1 LLIAVLGT
9 LQCRESLILWTWFD
23 KKIVV
28 SINFIC
34 PLWSYLRAA
43 SFSIF
48 NRQLR
53 LCTLKLY
60 YFNFIYYYWND
71 YEIKV
76 GLSKGLFCISSRGI
90 WKRQILVYGSGKEFW
105 VIHLFHCPVDENYY
119 WVICGEKGAKQRNF
133 WRKKHFFC
141 AHNRSIHMQ
150 YSSIFFFTLMYPGAC
165 VTIQGNNCTVWK
177 PRR

>member
-1 LLIAVLGT
+1 MLIAILGT

-23 KKIVV
+23 KKLL
-28 SINFIC
+28 S
-34 PLWSYLRAA
+34 PLILFVLFEVIWGLQV
-43 SFSIF
+43 FQFF

-90 WKRQILVYGSGKEFW
+90 WRRQILVYGTGKEFW
-105 VIHLFHCPVDENYY
+105 VIHLFDCPVDENYY
-119 WVICGEKGAKQRNF
+119 WVICGEKRAKQKLLGKNC
-133 WRKKHFFC
+133 FFVHAIC
-141 AHNRSIHMQ
+141 LCICNKVP
-150 YSSIFFFTLMYPGAC
+150 FFFTLMYPGAC
-165 VTIQGNNCTVWK
+165 VTIQGNNCIVWK